1 MGFNAKTEYGLVAL
15 LELVAVFPSSGILQ
29 VSQIAS
35 QQNIPDRYLEQMM
48 ISLRKAGILRSI
60 RGPRGGYQ
68 LNRSPSEIALAE
80 VINCLEGDT
89 ISPNSPTSNTP
100 EYMAVAGL
108 QASLDRIRKEFLE
121 SMTLQQLADQRDQ
134 YLEFRSMYFI

>member
-1 MGFNAKTEYGLVAL
+1 M
-15 LELVAVFPSSGILQ
+15 FPSSGILQ

-80 VINCLEGDT
+80 VINCLEGDI
-89 ISPNSPTSNTP
+89 ISTNSPTSNTP
-100 EYMAVAGL
+100 EHRAVAGL
-108 QASLDRIRKEFLE
+108 QANLDRRREEFLE

>member
-1 MGFNAKTEYGLVAL
+1 MAL
-15 LELVAVFPSSGILQ
+15 
-29 VSQIAS
+29 
-35 QQNIPDRYLEQMM
+35 
-48 ISLRKAGILRSI
+48 
-60 RGPRGGYQ
+60 GGYQ

-80 VINCLEGDT
+80 VINCLKGDT
-89 ISPNSPTSNTP
+89 ISANSPTSNTP

>member
-1 MGFNAKTEYGLVAL
+1 
-15 LELVAVFPSSGILQ
+15 VFPSSGILQ

-68 LNRSPSEIALAE
+68 LNCSPSEIALAE

-89 ISPNSPTSNTP
+89 ISANSPTSNTP

-108 QASLDRIRKEFLE
+108 QANLDRIRKEFLE

>member
-1 MGFNAKTEYGLVAL
+1 
-15 LELVAVFPSSGILQ
+15 
-29 VSQIAS
+29 
-35 QQNIPDRYLEQMM
+35 MM

-89 ISPNSPTSNTP
+89 ISANSPTSNTP
-100 EYMAVAGL
+100 KYMAVAGL

-121 SMTLQQLADQRDQ
+121 SMTLQQLADQPDQ

>member
-1 MGFNAKTEYGLVAL
+1 M
-15 LELVAVFPSSGILQ
+15 FPSSGILQ

-35 QQNIPDRYLEQMM
+35 QQNIPDRYLEQKM

-89 ISPNSPTSNTP
+89 ISANSPTSNTP
-100 EYMAVAGL
+100 EYMAIAGL

>member
-1 MGFNAKTEYGLVAL
+1 
-15 LELVAVFPSSGILQ
+15 VFPSSGILQ

-89 ISPNSPTSNTP
+89 ISANSPTSNTP

-108 QASLDRIRKEFLE
+108 QANLDRIRKEFLE

>member
-1 MGFNAKTEYGLVAL
+1 
-15 LELVAVFPSSGILQ
+15 
-29 VSQIAS
+29 
-35 QQNIPDRYLEQMM
+35 MM

-80 VINCLEGDT
+80 VINCLEGDI
-89 ISPNSPTSNTP
+89 ISTNSPTSNTP
-100 EYMAVAGL
+100 EHRAVAGL
-108 QASLDRIRKEFLE
+108 QANLDRRREDFLE

-134 YLEFRSMYFI
+134 YLECRSMYFI

>member
-1 MGFNAKTEYGLVAL
+1 LGFNAKTEYGLVAL
-15 LELVAVFPSSGILQ
+15 LELVAVFPSSRILQ

-89 ISPNSPTSNTP
+89 ISAKTHTAIPIAIGVKPNNSEAP
-100 EYMAVAGL
+100 
-108 QASLDRIRKEFLE
+108 
-121 SMTLQQLADQRDQ
+121 
-134 YLEFRSMYFI
+134 

>member
-1 MGFNAKTEYGLVAL
+1 M
-15 LELVAVFPSSGILQ
+15 FPSSGILQ

-89 ISPNSPTSNTP
+89 ISVNSPTSNTP

>member
-1 MGFNAKTEYGLVAL
+1 M
-15 LELVAVFPSSGILQ
+15 FPSSGILQ

-89 ISPNSPTSNTP
+89 ISANSPTSNTP
-100 EYMAVAGL
+100 EYMAIAGL